1 MSCHESEGERK
12 TIRMNVMKFEIP
24 FLPAILLLGTD
35 MLAKVAVQGIEQ
47 GLLSVVIE
55 LFTQRL
61 KVSDEF
67 FSKVRNLL
75 GARINAKKEDALSV

>member
-1 MSCHESEGERK
+1 
-12 TIRMNVMKFEIP
+12 MKFEIP

-67 FSKVRNLL
+67 FCKVRNLL

>member
-1 MSCHESEGERK
+1 
-12 TIRMNVMKFEIP
+12 MNVMKFEIP

-55 LFTQRL
+55 LSTGRFKAGRSSL
-61 KVSDEF
+61 F
-67 FSKVRNLL
+67 
-75 GARINAKKEDALSV
+75 

>member
-1 MSCHESEGERK
+1 
-12 TIRMNVMKFEIP
+12 MKFEIP

>member
-1 MSCHESEGERK
+1 
-12 TIRMNVMKFEIP
+12 MNVMKFEIP

-47 GLLSVVIE
+47 GLLSVLIE
-55 LFTQRL
+55 VSTQRF
-61 KVSDEF
+61 KAGDGF

-75 GARINAKKEDALSV
+75 GARIKR

>member
-1 MSCHESEGERK
+1 
-12 TIRMNVMKFEIP
+12 MKFEIP
-24 FLPAILLLGTD
+24 FLPAILFLGTD